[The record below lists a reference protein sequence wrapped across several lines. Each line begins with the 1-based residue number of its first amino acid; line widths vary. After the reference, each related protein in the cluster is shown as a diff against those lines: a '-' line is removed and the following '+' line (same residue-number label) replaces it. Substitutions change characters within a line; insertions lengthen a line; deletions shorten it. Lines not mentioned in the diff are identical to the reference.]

1 MISKLNLNQKI
12 TKKQI
17 YSNPYIGTRV
27 YANQLLIID
36 ENYLLPKTNGNIG
49 YINHAKLN
57 IKVKK
62 EIKVENKIEELK

>member
-57 IKVKK
+57 IKKK
-62 EIKVENKIEELK
+62 EIKDENKIEELK